1 VSPYIVQYYGSLWA
15 AKNRLWI
22 LMEYCQAGSVR
33 DLMESTDQPMKE
45 KQIAFVLRTTLQGL
59 AYLHQ
64 QTPPITH
71 FDVKANNILITS
83 RGATK
88 LADFGLARKIDS
100 ANTGRRPVAGTRY
113 WMAPELFE
121 RGQPKAGPP
130 ADIWSLGITALELAY
145 GKPPYSDMG
154 PMEAMRAIVEL
165 PPPCLSDFWKD
176 VDGNS
181 SPWSPAFE
189 DFVSRCLT
197 KEPEQRPTAVMLL
210 SHPFMA
216 SAMHQKVLYKSLSR
230 RNKLLKQNQA
240 KKARPRL
247 AQLFSK
253 AREKSIREEI
263 DRRDWDEEEDSE
275 KSNSLTEGRSED
287 REPSGEIIDENQKGS
302 AFLMT
307 ESLSPT
313 EAKTPLL
320 SDKPG
325 SKSVHHETP
334 PESKCLCCCLF

>member
-1 VSPYIVQYYGSLWA
+1 
-15 AKNRLWI
+15 
-22 LMEYCQAGSVR
+22 
-33 DLMESTDQPMKE
+33 
-45 KQIAFVLRTTLQGL
+45 
-59 AYLHQ
+59 
-64 QTPPITH
+64 
-71 FDVKANNILITS
+71 
-83 RGATK
+83 
-88 LADFGLARKIDS
+88 
-100 ANTGRRPVAGTRY
+100 
-113 WMAPELFE
+113 
-121 RGQPKAGPP
+121 
-130 ADIWSLGITALELAY
+130 
-145 GKPPYSDMG
+145 
-154 PMEAMRAIVEL
+154 MEAMRAIVEL

-197 KEPEQRPTAVMLL
+197 KEPEQRPTGISLTLSKINLFSRQPVSLWSTPTAVMLL

-313 EAKTPLL
+313 EAKVIPPDLHSACPATNHDLFRPPYFQINLEASL
-320 SDKPG
+320 CTMKHPQKANVCAVASSKPCPI
-325 SKSVHHETP
+325 T
-334 PESKCLCCCLF
+334 L